1 MVLRDEYGS
10 IETILDL
17 SLRVAVVPED
27 MSVDGLDLF
36 KARLLAYQ

>member
-10 IETILDL
+10 IKTILDL

-27 MSVDGLDLF
+27 LSVDDLGLI
-36 KARLLAYQ
+36 KARLLSYQ

>member
-27 MSVDGLDLF
+27 LSVEDLGLI
-36 KARLLAYQ
+36 KARLLTYQ

>member
-17 SLRVAVVPED
+17 SLRVAVVPEV
-27 MSVDGLDLF
+27 MLVDDLGLF
-36 KARLLAYQ
+36 KARLLTYQ